1 MTGWRAGIAAALLA
15 VTLWQMVIW
24 TTGVARFILPPPALV
39 AQTIWDSRALL
50 AEHAAITMA
59 EVLIGLALGAALG
72 FVSAIALV
80 ASPMARALV
89 RPMLVFSQAIPVF
102 ALAPILTLWLGF
114 GLWSKIAMALIIIYF
129 PVTSSFFDALM
140 RTNRDWLGMAR
151 VMGASPARIMWHIR
165 VPAALPGFASGLRLA
180 AVYAPIGA
188 IIGEWVGASKGL
200 GYLMLLAN
208 GRAKTD
214 LMFAALIVLAVL
226 TVLLHT
232 GVNKLCEKTLDRP
245 EVV

>member
-1 MTGWRAGIAAALLA
+1 MTGWRAGIAATSLVL
-15 VTLWQMVIW
+15 VLWQTVIS
-24 TTGVARFILPPPALV
+24 TTGVASFILPPPVLV
-39 AQTIWDSRALL
+39 AQTIWENRALL
-50 AEHAAITMA
+50 TEHAFITMA
-59 EVLIGLALGAALG
+59 EVIIGLALGAALG
-72 FVSAIALV
+72 FVSAIGLV
-80 ASPMARALV
+80 ASPTVRALV
-89 RPMLVFSQAIPVF
+89 RPILVFSQAVPVF

-114 GLWSKIAMALIIIYF
+114 GLWSKITMALIIIYF

-140 RTNRDWLGMAR
+140 RTNRDWIGLAK
-151 VMGASPARIMWHIR
+151 VMGANPARIMWHIR

-214 LMFAALIVLAVL
+214 LMFGALIVLAVL
-226 TVLLHT
+226 TILLHAA
-232 GVNKLCEKTLDRP
+232 VNKLCEKTLDRP
-245 EVV
+245 ETP

>member
-1 MTGWRAGIAAALLA
+1 MTGWRAGIAATCLVL
-15 VTLWQMVIW
+15 VLWQTVIW

-50 AEHAAITMA
+50 AEHAGITMA
-59 EVLIGLALGAALG
+59 EVLIGLVLGAALG
-72 FVSAIALV
+72 FVSAIGLV
-80 ASPMARALV
+80 ASPTVRALV
-89 RPMLVFSQAIPVF
+89 RPILVFSQAVPVF

-114 GLWSKIAMALIIIYF
+114 GLLSKITMTIIIIYF
-129 PVTSSFFDALM
+129 PVTSSFFDSLM
-140 RTNRDWLGMAR
+140 RTNRDWIGLAK
-151 VMGASPARIMWHIR
+151 VMGASPTRIMWHIR
-165 VPAALPGFASGLRLA
+165 VPTALPGFASGLRLA
-180 AVYAPIGA
+180 AVYAPIAA

-226 TVLLHT
+226 TILLHAA
-232 GVNKLCEKTLDRP
+232 VNKLCEKTLDRP
-245 EVV
+245 EVS